1 MHVELHLIRKVR
13 RAGSTRQWEPGWRAI
28 FQGADS
34 IQAVGNRVP
43 HVAKSIPE
51 IPCWEVV
58 VDGALTVALGAGVI
72 AAFKEAVEA
81 TVAVALRLW
90 VEGFAS
96 RCLATKPSELEK
108 SERLKNSLTNDSIGS
123 VSKGVVM

>member
-1 MHVELHLIRKVR
+1 
-13 RAGSTRQWEPGWRAI
+13 
-28 FQGADS
+28 
-34 IQAVGNRVP
+34 
-43 HVAKSIPE
+43 
-51 IPCWEVV
+51 
-58 VDGALTVALGAGVI
+58 LGAGVI
-72 AAFKEAVEA
+72 AAFKDAVEA